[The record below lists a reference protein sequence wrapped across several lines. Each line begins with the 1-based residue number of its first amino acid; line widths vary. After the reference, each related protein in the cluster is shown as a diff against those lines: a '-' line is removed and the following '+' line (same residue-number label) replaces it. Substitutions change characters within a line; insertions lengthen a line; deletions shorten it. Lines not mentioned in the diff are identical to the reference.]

1 MGKYTIC
8 WTSLQREWQNTIS
21 VKAETNTN
29 HRCLEK
35 ETKGRK
41 ERKSFLFM
49 SDEQTQNVSQL
60 HGVALSMGS
69 NNSPN

>member
-1 MGKYTIC
+1 MTKYNI
-8 WTSLQREWQNTIS
+8 SESRNKYKSQMFRERD
-21 VKAETNTN
+21 E
-29 HRCLEK
+29 
-35 ETKGRK
+35 RK
-41 ERKSFLFM
+41 ERKSFLFI